1 MQDLKLQ
8 GKTKTFEFQE
18 QDQDSGVAYRSREQ
32 GRRSK
37 TLQGSVDW
45 TFSRVVENGPKYR
58 PTDKIFF
65 LNWRSKTTMTVGIN
79 PPISLIVKNQKQFK
93 ACLKSFT
100 RRPYFKLK
108 ATMFRPKLGL
118 NEFVTL
124 HRRQTSK
131 PFMLHV
137 HDFKLRE
144 CRLNYSNS
152 FMTFCSLHTQNRN
165 KLQRVHV
172 NILGYF

>member
-1 MQDLKLQ
+1 
-8 GKTKTFEFQE
+8 
-18 QDQDSGVAYRSREQ
+18 
-32 GRRSK
+32 
-37 TLQGSVDW
+37 
-45 TFSRVVENGPKYR
+45 
-58 PTDKIFF
+58 
-65 LNWRSKTTMTVGIN
+65 MTVGIN

-124 HRRQTSK
+124 HRRQTSN

-137 HDFKLRE
+137 YDFKLRE

-165 KLQRVHV
+165 KLQKGSCQYPWLFLDYLPNNQPITLSMIKPHNYAIGSRL
-172 NILGYF
+172 NQ